1 MLRLHTTNRKMDT
14 VFVAAL
20 FVLFAMTACLL
31 VLIGARQYHATAKAM
46 NTNYEIRTASSYL
59 TEKIHQNDCDAGIA
73 IVDFAGGNALALT
86 DDTDRSYTTY
96 IYYYDGYLRELFV
109 GENAVYTPD
118 SGQTIIPCKGFDL
131 TLVRSGL
138 ILASVKDTSGTKHK
152 IYLNIHVTSG
162 RDAS

>member
-14 VFVAAL
+14 VFVAAI

-31 VLIGARQYHATAKAM
+31 VLIGARQYRATAKAM
-46 NTNYEIRTASSYL
+46 NANYEVRTASSYL
-59 TEKIHQNDCDAGIA
+59 TEKIRQNDCDAGIS
-73 IVDFAGGNALALT
+73 IVDFAGGSALALT
-86 DDTDRSYTTY
+86 DDTDSSYTTY

-118 SGQTIIPCKGFDL
+118 SGQQIIACKGFDL
-131 TLVRSGL
+131 SLVRSGL
-138 ILASVKDTSGTKHK
+138 ILASVKDTSGTLHK

-162 RDAS
+162 RGTS